1 MKFLQKRC
9 EFFPFNTFRGS
20 ILLEWYCLCK
30 YPDIKLYGHHEM
42 VAEDSILPATAVQK
56 KASSRPVVRLL
67 GWMGLHEKIQTSLI
81 LTKIISILQKL
92 FLKSHGRFN
101 RTLKFFITIYDR
113 IGLIWSPLLACWYH
127 PIHFL
132 SGFDLTCNQNVIWT
146 GKKGGLSIHLILSRS
161 ERIFCAFWAHK
172 QAPSNDGS
180 GKCHMP
186 SNGLEK
192 GLFYYLAC
200 LPHRNNH
207 VF

>member
-1 MKFLQKRC
+1 M
-9 EFFPFNTFRGS
+9 
-20 ILLEWYCLCK
+20 
-30 YPDIKLYGHHEM
+30 
-42 VAEDSILPATAVQK
+42 ILPMQISRHKTLWPSWNGSRGLNFASHSCTK

-81 LTKIISILQKL
+81 LTQIISILQKL
-92 FLKSHGRFN
+92 VLKSHGRFN

-200 LPHRNNH
+200 CPHRNNH